1 MSTLETSI
9 VFTFVLLVLSGL
21 IVVPAILCADTA
33 ADSRYITDE
42 VLNDYEDLISPER
55 LNTFFTGL
63 SENYRIIYGS
73 LSGEAAD
80 EEE

>member
-21 IVVPAILCADTA
+21 IVVPARLCVDTA

-73 LSGEAAD
+73 LSGEAAN